1 MLCQFG
7 KVHMVLF
14 GIVRYCLLR
23 NGIVRY
29 CLVDS
34 GMVRYRYCLIQEG
47 HWYGLVVFSSHSLV
61 VFSSH
66 SLSRFLTH

>member
-7 KVHMVLF
+7 KVHTVLF

-23 NGIVRY
+23 NGTGIVRY
-29 CLVDS
+29 CLVGC

-47 HWYGLVVFSSHSLV
+47 HWYGLVVFSSHSL
-61 VFSSH
+61 
-66 SLSRFLTH
+66 SRFLTH